1 MTANLF
7 IKNATIITMDPSLGT
22 LHNTDMMISDSLI
35 VRIGAHLDVYEE
47 ENSEIVDASGMIV
60 IPGFIDTHRHV
71 WESLVRNI
79 GADWSLNTY
88 MQHIYYGGYGSRLR
102 VEDSYIANYL
112 GAMEAINAGIT
123 TLLDWNM
130 TYSSEHTD
138 EFIRGLQRSGIRAVY
153 ALGASGEREYLDR
166 ESRLTTVGDIKRVS
180 ERFFNSKDQLLTL
193 GLAIRGPE
201 YSHWDTFV
209 EEINIGRDYGALI
222 SMHLGVGNWGAQQR
236 SITKMFKEGLL
247 APDINIVHGNMMGD
261 DEFKMMA
268 DTGASLSV
276 TPEIEMMMGHGYPVT
291 GKMIEAGGVPSLG
304 IDVVTSTAGDMFGQ
318 MRFALQAE
326 RAKVNQE
333 MLEEGGM
340 PDQLKLTAYDVLNF
354 ATIGGAKALGL
365 DHKVGSLT
373 PGKEADFL
381 LISTKE
387 LNMFPIHD
395 PIGAA
400 VQFANPSNV
409 DSVYIAGKAMK
420 RGGVLINTE
429 MDSLRKKATA
439 SAEFILG
446 SRGAS
451 VSSH

>member
-166 ESRLTTVGDIKRVS
+166 ESRLTTIGDIKRVS
-180 ERFFNSKDQLLTL
+180 ERFF
-193 GLAIRGPE
+193 
-201 YSHWDTFV
+201 
-209 EEINIGRDYGALI
+209 
-222 SMHLGVGNWGAQQR
+222 
-236 SITKMFKEGLL
+236 
-247 APDINIVHGNMMGD
+247 
-261 DEFKMMA
+261 
-268 DTGASLSV
+268 
-276 TPEIEMMMGHGYPVT
+276 
-291 GKMIEAGGVPSLG
+291 
-304 IDVVTSTAGDMFGQ
+304 
-318 MRFALQAE
+318 
-326 RAKVNQE
+326 
-333 MLEEGGM
+333 
-340 PDQLKLTAYDVLNF
+340 
-354 ATIGGAKALGL
+354 
-365 DHKVGSLT
+365 
-373 PGKEADFL
+373 
-381 LISTKE
+381 
-387 LNMFPIHD
+387 
-395 PIGAA
+395 
-400 VQFANPSNV
+400 
-409 DSVYIAGKAMK
+409 
-420 RGGVLINTE
+420 
-429 MDSLRKKATA
+429 
-439 SAEFILG
+439 
-446 SRGAS
+446 
-451 VSSH
+451 